1 MADDDTEETK
11 ETVVR
16 EGVSIPVW
24 LAGALIV
31 ILAIA
36 IGGVGYAI
44 GNSDSN
50 NDVLDPVA
58 NSREAPDGI
67 PRELPGGRGGPG
79 ELRRPGGPGG
89 PGGEECERDHGE
101 RGERED
107 ADESGDQDN
116 GDQEDSDRGEN
127 ENDPL
132 DPFVPDD
139 QGAQF

>member
-1 MADDDTEETK
+1 MADDDTEEMK

-24 LAGALIV
+24 VAGALLV
-31 ILAIA
+31 VLALA

-50 NDVLDPVA
+50 NDILDPVA
-58 NSREAPDGI
+58 SIREAPDEI
-67 PRELPGGRGGPG
+67 AREIPGGRGGPG
-79 ELRRPGGPGG
+79 DFRRPGGPGG
-89 PGGEECERDHGE
+89 EHRGGECERGEGE
-101 RGERED
+101 RGEGED
-107 ADESGDQDN
+107 GDESGDQED
-116 GDQEDSDRGEN
+116 GDSGEN

-139 QGAQF
+139 EGAQF